1 MTIGLVADKAGVNIQ
16 TVRFY
21 ERKGLIPPAPR
32 SAGGYR
38 QYDED
43 AVKRILF
50 IKHAQEIGFSLRE
63 IEELLSLR
71 VDTHTTCAD
80 VQGRAEEK
88 VQEVEEKILKLE
100 QVKQALLRLVV
111 LCDTGKSVTDCPILE
126 ALDEVSFS
134 VP

>member
-1 MTIGLVADKAGVNIQ
+1 MTIGLVADQAGVNIQ

-21 ERKGLIPPAPR
+21 ERKGLIPQAPR

-50 IKHAQEIGFSLRE
+50 IKHALDR
-63 IEELLSLR
+63 
-71 VDTHTTCAD
+71 
-80 VQGRAEEK
+80 
-88 VQEVEEKILKLE
+88 
-100 QVKQALLRLVV
+100 
-111 LCDTGKSVTDCPILE
+111 ILE